1 MCHPVLVSEFLT
13 HLDHVHGIVV
23 GVGVV
28 VGLPVGVDVDP
39 VEVVVVLV
47 QVVLHVDHQR
57 GQAHHKRQEME
68 GIGSTQQTLR
78 IRKYV
83 LSLGKPLEK

>member
-1 MCHPVLVSEFLT
+1 MHEAILGRFLSHQVSPNRFC

-23 GVGVV
+23 GIGVV

-57 GQAHHKRQEME
+57 GQTHHKGQEVE
-68 GIGSTQQTLR
+68 GVRPAQQ
-78 IRKYV
+78 
-83 LSLGKPLEK
+83 SLGI